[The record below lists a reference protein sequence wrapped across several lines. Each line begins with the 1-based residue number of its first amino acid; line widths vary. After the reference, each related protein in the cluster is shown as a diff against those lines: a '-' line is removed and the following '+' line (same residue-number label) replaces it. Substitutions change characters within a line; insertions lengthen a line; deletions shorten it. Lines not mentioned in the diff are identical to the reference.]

1 MKRSGVSST
10 ATIAGSLIV
19 GLLIGAGA
27 IYGLAGS
34 LGLASTTTTTA
45 GGGTKTVTVAETVTS
60 TATGAACV
68 TCLGGINGTM
78 LLGAAQAAGNLSGTL
93 TIGQLDDLTD
103 GLSGV
108 GKAIQQTTGFAIKDI
123 NA

>member
-10 ATIAGSLIV
+10 ATIAGSIIV

-60 TATGAACV
+60 TAAGGGTKTVTVAETVTSTATGAACV

-78 LLGAAQAAGNLSGTL
+78 LLGAAQAA
-93 TIGQLDDLTD
+93 
-103 GLSGV
+103 
-108 GKAIQQTTGFAIKDI
+108 
-123 NA
+123 